1 MNAPA
6 AKSGDVSFNES
17 ANSFRRFFS
26 ELREAFLEREWLF
39 TQVELALLSREHV
52 LIIGPPGTAKSAIAG
67 AVLARILDQSS
78 NKPSLFSKQLAENTV
93 QTDLI
98 GPVDFKVL
106 TETGRTEYL
115 TEEGMLGAVH
125 AFLDEVF
132 DGRDMLLRSILNV
145 LHERELKHGRKVTPG
160 RCECAVMTSNRYL
173 SEVMARSPETLQAFA
188 DRISFICFTPKSF
201 ARRASRAQ
209 MLSRAQS
216 GERPVL
222 HERLTLQQL
231 DVLQDLV
238 MQVEVPPLVAEGL
251 EQLADTLERE
261 LLAQVV
267 KLPDY
272 VPTKYFSQRS
282 MVKALWALKAAVVR
296 DRIYRRPER
305 RMVADLGDLE
315 ALRYFFLLGGPPGA
329 ELEVLLKTAADP
341 RERAQLEI
349 IRVENRAFEDAM
361 KSLGASLEKAAERE
375 AADLQM
381 KDDFAAAEAQ
391 SRTWAPTVA
400 SALAKALR
408 DKLVPGPRHPENR
421 APLLRAAENLVV
433 GLEVRLAKGAASAG
447 EERVALLG
455 SMLEVFELARR
466 VPELDGRV
474 PGLAKGLV
482 DFCRQASQMIALGA
496 ESSEFDDGLRLDA
509 VAQLAA
515 GLSNELTKVIEVL
528 QTASYLEPEAAEPVR
543 AELSGIR
550 ERVGVALRRR
560 AARTFEQPK
569 TGKRTGDAL
578 EQLSNDSRRL
588 RELERSLAELSPK
601 HQGLRVELLTP
612 LGETYARDAVSAA
625 QFTRIDQLTRTLQPV
640 VDNLK
645 REGASVQAGV
655 RAVRG
660 LIESRLR
667 EYVQGLQAPRSVS
680 PDANQIFNGDAY
692 NVYRQS
698 LTANSPDGEVKAF
711 LTLSEL
717 LADSGSPPLPGE
729 LREALAT
736 AEIASLITRARYLRT
751 WFTQLL
757 AALPKPEEVRNRA
770 EADRAFDSL
779 VKSRFPLLV
788 TKEGEFVRLEAS
800 LRRLASEPG
809 DRGEAVHKLENS
821 MKFLAEEF
829 MNYAKKLLDVRSAR

>member
-1 MNAPA
+1 VNAPA
-6 AKSGDVSFNES
+6 AKPAEATFTES
-17 ANSFRRFFS
+17 ATSFRKFFS

-67 AVLARILDQSS
+67 AVLGRITDQVN

-201 ARRASRAQ
+201 ARRSSRAQ

-222 HERLTLQQL
+222 HEKLTLQQL
-231 DVLQDLV
+231 DCLQDLV

-261 LLAQVV
+261 LLTQVV

-305 RMVADLGDLE
+305 RLVADLGDLE
-315 ALRYFFLLGGPPGA
+315 TLRYFFLLGGPPGA
-329 ELEVLLKTAADP
+329 ELDVLLKSAADP

-361 KSLGASLEKAAERE
+361 KSLTGSLEKASERE
-375 AADLQM
+375 AAELQTR
-381 KDDFAAAEAQ
+381 DDAASAEAQ
-391 SRTWAPTVA
+391 LRLWAPSVA
-400 SALAKALR
+400 GALARSLR
-408 DKLVPGPRHPENR
+408 EKLVPGPRHPENR
-421 APLLRAAENLVV
+421 APLMRAAEHLLV
-433 GLEVRLAKGAASAG
+433 GLEARLAKGAGSLG
-447 EERVALLG
+447 EERVPLLA

-466 VPELDGRV
+466 VPELDARA
-474 PGLAKGLV
+474 PALARALI
-482 DFCRQASQMIALGA
+482 DFCRQSAQMVALGA
-496 ESSEFDDGLRLDA
+496 EASEFEENLRLDG
-509 VAQLAA
+509 VATLAA
-515 GLSNELTKVIEVL
+515 GLSEELTKVIELL
-528 QTASYLEPEAAEPVR
+528 QTVSSLEPQAAEPVR
-543 AELSGIR
+543 AELTQVR

-569 TGKRTGDAL
+569 TGKRTPDAL
-578 EQLSNDSRRL
+578 EQLSLDSRRL
-588 RELERSLAELSPK
+588 RELERSLAELSPR
-601 HQGLRVELLTP
+601 HQGLRAELLTP
-612 LGETYARDAVSAA
+612 LGEAYAKEALAAA
-625 QFTRIDQLTRTLQPV
+625 QFTRLDQLTRALQPV
-640 VDNLK
+640 VDNLR
-645 REGASVQAGV
+645 REGASVEAGV
-655 RAVRG
+655 RTVRG
-660 LIESRLR
+660 PIETRVR
-667 EYVQGLQAPRSVS
+667 EYVKGIQAPRSTS
-680 PDANQIFNGDAY
+680 ADANQILNGEAY
-692 NVYRQS
+692 TVYRQTLS
-698 LTANSPDGEVKAF
+698 ANAPDGEVKA
-711 LTLSEL
+711 LDGLCAL
-717 LADSGSPPLPGE
+717 LVEAGSPALPSE
-729 LREALAT
+729 LREQLAT
-736 AEIASLITRARYLRT
+736 AEIASIITRVRYLRT
-751 WFTQLL
+751 WLSQLL
-757 AALPKPEEVRNRA
+757 SALPDPRELKHKVD
-770 EADRAFDSL
+770 ADRAFDAL

-788 TKEGEFVRLEAS
+788 TKEGEFVRLETS
-800 LRRLASEPG
+800 LRRLTGEPG
-809 DRGEAVHKLENS
+809 ERGEAVLKLEQT
-821 MKFLAEEF
+821 MRALAEDF
-829 MNYAKKLLDVRSAR
+829 MGFAKQLLDARTAR